1 MKKSNKSLPAEKL
14 KKKVKEKR
22 NKILKITEDIEKWS
36 KKINSLKKEISR
48 NESIINTNLSEISQE
63 NKEFY
68 EKIKRCIDKNDST
81 ILTITEPFIKRNYA
95 KIKESLFN
103 DSEGLSSHKTTRNS
117 RLSISNKC
125 KCFKKD
131 KNGKCD
137 NCNVDFQIEN
147 DFILKSISKIN
158 NYPLPGYLKSLS
170 KL

>member
-1 MKKSNKSLPAEKL
+1 MKKSNKNLPSEKL

-22 NKILKITEDIEKWS
+22 EKIMKISGDIEKWG

-48 NESIINTNLSEISQE
+48 NESIINTNLSEISLE

-68 EKIKRCIDKNDST
+68 EKIKRCMDKNET
-81 ILTITEPFIKRNYA
+81 TVLTISEPFIKRNFA

-103 DSEGLSSHKTTRNS
+103 DSDGLSSHKTARNS

-131 KNGKCD
+131 KNAKCD
-137 NCNVDFQIEN
+137 NCNVDYQIEN